1 MKRHTLVLGLLVAG
15 ACAASASTA
24 MAASCKNA
32 KFKVTNN
39 HVEGR
44 EIEIRKVKYFNPHT
58 GNTHTEDVKNL
69 VCKHGS
75 TCTTAGDN
83 IANAKNVD
91 LNSIQ
96 VVFKFRE
103 RDNDWSD
110 EFQTQKFVPAYRK
123 CTEGKVYGP
132 IVVSDNGG

>member
-1 MKRHTLVLGLLVAG
+1 MKRFPLLLNLLAATLLAALSGQ
-15 ACAASASTA
+15 ASADA
-24 MAASCKNA
+24 CKNA

-58 GNTHTEDVKNL
+58 GGTQTEDVKNV

-83 IANAKNVD
+83 LANAKNVD

-103 RDNDWSD
+103 RDGDWSG
-110 EFQTQKFVPAYRK
+110 EFQTQKFVPSFRK

>member
-1 MKRHTLVLGLLVAG
+1 MNRHQFVTGLLVST
-15 ACAASASTA
+15 ACFAASAP
-24 MAASCKNA
+24 ASADNCKDV

-58 GNTHTEDVKNL
+58 GNTHTEDVGNV

-75 TCTTAGDN
+75 TCTTKGDN
-83 IANAKNVD
+83 LANAKNVD

-96 VVFKFRE
+96 VVFKHRE

-110 EFQTQKFVPAYRK
+110 EYLTQPFVPAYRK
-123 CTEGKVYGP
+123 CTEGKTYGP
-132 IVVSDNGG
+132 VVVSDNGR